1 MTAEGSPDRVAED
14 VADAFDALIEGTA
27 AAMAVV
33 TVSVDGEPSGCLV
46 GFHGQ
51 CSIEPRRYA
60 LWLSKANHTYDL
72 AVQADTFAVHLLASG
87 DEQLA
92 AHFGGRTGDEEDKFA
107 TVGWAPGPGG
117 VPLLEDCPRR
127 LVLRRVA
134 LLDSGGDHT
143 CVVGEPVAAAGSG
156 EFTPLRLPDVVGLEP
171 GHQAD
176 EPRHTG

>member
-1 MTAEGSPDRVAED
+1 MTAEEVAE
-14 VADAFDALIEGTA
+14 AFDALVGGTA

-72 AVQADTFAVHLLASG
+72 AVQAETFAVHLLAVG
-87 DEQLA
+87 DDELA
-92 AHFGGRTGDEEDKFA
+92 AHFGGRTGDEVDKFDG
-107 TVGWAPGPGG
+107 VGWVPGAGG
-117 VPLLEDCPRR
+117 VPLLEACPRR

-143 CVVGEPVAAAGSG
+143 CVVGEPIVAEGDG
-156 EFTPLRLPDVVGLEP
+156 DFTPLRLPDVVDLEP
-171 GHQAD
+171 GHEAG
-176 EPRHTG
+176 EARHEG

>member
-1 MTAEGSPDRVAED
+1 MTAEEVAS
-14 VADAFDALIEGTA
+14 AFDALVGATA

-33 TVSVDGEPSGCLV
+33 TVSVDGEPSGCLI

-72 AVQADTFAVHLLASG
+72 AVQAETFAAHLLAAG
-87 DEQLA
+87 DERLA
-92 AHFGGRTGDEEDKFA
+92 AHFGGLTGDEVDKFA
-107 TVGWAPGPGG
+107 TVGWTPGPGG
-117 VPLLEDCPRR
+117 VPMLDDCPRR

-143 CVVGEPVAAAGSG
+143 CVVGEPVSVEGNG
-156 EFTPLRLPDVVGLEP
+156 DFTPLRLPDVVDLEP
-171 GHQAD
+171 GHEAG
-176 EPRHTG
+176 ETRHEG

>member
-1 MTAEGSPDRVAED
+1 MTADEPTGSVTEEI
-14 VADAFDALIEGTA
+14 VEAFDALVGGTA

-72 AVQADTFAVHLLASG
+72 AVQAQMFAVHLLAVE
-87 DEQLA
+87 DEGLA
-92 AHFGGRTGDEEDKFA
+92 EHFGGRTGDDVDKFA
-107 TVGWAPGPGG
+107 AVGWAPGPGG

-143 CVVGEPVAAAGSG
+143 CVVGEPVTAEGDG
-156 EFTPLRLPDVVGLEP
+156 GFRPLRLPDVVDLEP
-171 GHQAD
+171 GHEAG
-176 EPRHTG
+176 ESRHQG